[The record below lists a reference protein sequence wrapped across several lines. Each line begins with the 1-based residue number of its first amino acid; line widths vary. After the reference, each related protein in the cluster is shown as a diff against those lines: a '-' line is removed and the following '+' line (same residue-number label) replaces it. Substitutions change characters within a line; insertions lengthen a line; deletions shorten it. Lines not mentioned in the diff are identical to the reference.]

1 VRSCFI
7 SVTTESKLKFSGA
20 ATLTFGFEVLA
31 FGAPS
36 AVFVLETGFDAPGP
50 LALSLSFL
58 LCVEAEVDV
67 DVEEDEGDADVVVEG
82 VDVDVD
88 DFPLVEAP
96 AAAASVPLPLP
107 FTFPSDFFPLDLN
120 ELDEPDEPDEPD
132 VSFEPALLD
141 VFSSVDAVPV
151 VVVSE
156 AALSVLGFFQNGP
169 ARQTEFC
176 AIRHAQA
183 KTKAV

>member
-1 VRSCFI
+1 M
-7 SVTTESKLKFSGA
+7 
-20 ATLTFGFEVLA
+20 
-31 FGAPS
+31 
-36 AVFVLETGFDAPGP
+36 
-50 LALSLSFL
+50 
-58 LCVEAEVDV
+58 
-67 DVEEDEGDADVVVEG
+67 DVEEEEEEEEGDADVVAEG
-82 VDVDVD
+82 VDVDVDVDVD

-96 AAAASVPLPLP
+96 AAAASVPAP
-107 FTFPSDFFPLDLN
+107 FTFPSDVLPLDFD

-132 VSFEPALLD
+132 VSFDPALLD
-141 VFSSVDAVPV
+141 VSSSVDAVPV

-156 AALSVLGFFQNGP
+156 AALSFLGFFQNGP